1 MEFTPEQQE
10 HLNRLV
16 GEARTAGR
24 DAALKGF
31 FTELGVDSADG
42 LKAILKEHG
51 ELKTKGMSDAE
62 RYKAEAE
69 AARKEAETQKAELAA
84 VKRTAGVKAALAKA
98 GLPEELAGRV
108 QGNTDAEI
116 DADVKEL
123 GKLFG
128 GKGPEQRSI
137 LQDGLAGGDS
147 QRKST
152 EKALAQA
159 FRAALGR

>member
-10 HLNRLV
+10 HLNKLV

-24 DAALKGF
+24 DAALKSFLG
-31 FTELGVDSADG
+31 ELGVDSADG
-42 LKAILKEHG
+42 LKAALKEHK
-51 ELKTKGMSDAE
+51 ELKSKGLSDAE

-69 AARKEAETQKAELAA
+69 AAKKEAETHKAELAA
-84 VKRTAGVKAALAKA
+84 VKRTAGIKAALAKA
-98 GLPEELAGRV
+98 GLPDELSGRV
-108 QGNTDAEI
+108 QGSTDAEI
-116 DADVKEL
+116 ESDIKEL